1 MKSSGSADTGSQPAL
16 PALTETIAST
26 ATLRIAAIPES
37 DYFCTPVEERFER
50 ITRVARH
57 ALNVPV
63 AAVTLINGDRQ
74 WFKSVCGWPVSE
86 LPLDST
92 LCQITIAEGKLTTI
106 GDTQSEPKTRG
117 IPLVSE
123 MPRFRAYAGYPIRDE
138 YGHISGT
145 FCVFDTKPR
154 RFTQE
159 DCGAL
164 IDLAVMAQRELM
176 SEQLKSAHLQLA
188 SKLGISRREAMID
201 PLTRLWNRRGAMLM
215 MEGAIEEACSKSTP
229 LAVALMDLDE
239 FKPINDT
246 YGHQVGDE
254 VLRKSASRLIRNIR
268 MSDVVCRIGGDE
280 FLLLMNDADTAAASQ
295 VADRLR
301 KCIADTPV
309 MTRQVPVPTS
319 ISIGYTIFES
329 DEPVPVETLL
339 ERADSAL
346 IQAKLAGRNRVVK
359 MT

>member
-1 MKSSGSADTGSQPAL
+1 MKSSGTSDAARQPEL
-16 PALTETIAST
+16 SALTETIAST

-37 DYFCTPVEERFER
+37 DYFCTPIEERFER

-57 ALNVPV
+57 ALRVPV

-92 LCQITIAEGKLTTI
+92 LCQVTLSEGKLTTI
-106 GDTQSEPKTRG
+106 NDTMAEPRTRG

-123 MPRFRAYAGYPIRDE
+123 VPRFRAYAGYPIRDQ
-138 YGHISGT
+138 YSHIIGT

-154 RFTQE
+154 PFSQE

-164 IDLAVMAQRELM
+164 IDLAFMAQRELM
-176 SEQLKSAHLQLA
+176 SEQLMSAHLQLA

-201 PLTRLWNRRGAMLM
+201 PLTRLWNRRGAMVM
-215 MEGAIEEACSKSTP
+215 MDAAIEEACSKATP

-239 FKPINDT
+239 FKPINDN

-254 VLRKSASRLIRNIR
+254 VLRKAASRLIRNIR

-280 FLLLMNDADTAAASQ
+280 FLLLMNDAGTAAASQ

-301 KCIADTPV
+301 RCIADTPI
-309 MTRQVPVPTS
+309 MTRHVPVEAS
-319 ISIGYTIFES
+319 ISIGYTVFES
-329 DEPVPVETLL
+329 DEPVEVETLL

-346 IQAKLAGRNRVVK
+346 IQAKTGGRNRVVRVD
-359 MT
+359 